1 MRLLVVDDELNF
13 AQYLH
18 KGLGENGHVV
28 DLAHDGIEGRRLA
41 TGGEYDLVLLDLMLS
56 GIDGFGVL
64 AAMRA
69 AARRMPVLMLTA
81 RETLASDLEDMQRPS
96 AMVNDMLFLS
106 HADRGAVARR
116 GEPVSLAAL
125 ALQGVEFNETPLDES
140 RLVLRVDGDAVMPVD
155 EPLFK
160 RAVSNLLGNAIRFAE
175 RGSIVGLRIAPEL
188 PDQVQV
194 VVHNQGREI
203 EREQL
208 PRLFDRFFRGGQS
221 RACLE
226 QPAPRAGV
234 GHRGGHRPHAR
245 RANAGRKRPRHH
257 ARGLHAGDALSRS
270 FG

>member
-1 MRLLVVDDELNF
+1 MSLLVVEDELKL

-18 KGLGENGHVV
+18 KGLSENGHVV
-28 DLAHDGIEGRRLA
+28 DLAHDSIEGRRLA
-41 TGGEYDLVLLDLMLS
+41 TGGEYDLVLLDLMLP

-69 AARRMPVLMLTA
+69 AARRTPVLVWTA
-81 RETLASDLEDMQRPS
+81 RETLASNLEDMPRPS
-96 AMVNDMLFLS
+96 AMVNDLLFLS

-125 ALQGVEFNETPLDES
+125 AQQAVEFHEAPLDES
-140 RLVLRVDGDAVMPVD
+140 RLVLRVD

-175 RGSIVGLRIAPEL
+175 RGSIVVLRIAPEL
-188 PDQVQV
+188 PDRVQV
-194 VVHNQGREI
+194 VVHNQGRAI

-208 PRLFDRFFRGGQS
+208 PRLFDRFFRGGES
-221 RACLE
+221 RVCPE

-245 RANAGRKRPRHH
+245 RANAGRKRPRHP